1 MLGCW
6 HSPSISGGV
15 ARQGSRRNSE
25 SGLGAQAGGANVSH
39 EHESQVAVA
48 SEVVNV
54 SRKYES
60 RV

>member
-15 ARQGSRRNSE
+15 ARRGSRGNSE
-25 SGLGAQAGGANVSH
+25 SGLGAQAGVANVSH
-39 EHESQVAVA
+39 EHESQVGVM

-54 SRKYES
+54 SRECES